1 MCIEYTITDVVVLH
15 NDVAEMYWNVLG
27 EEFEETITDFQV
39 KIHLPGEDS
48 DVRIWTHGPLTGEN
62 KIIDSKTLFFQ
73 DKNVDNY
80 TAETVRIMFN
90 KNLVPTATKK
100 SNVDGRENILKYET
114 MMADTAN
121 RERENAKLELE
132 NEASQAVLDLEE
144 DPRMYMYNRALELV
158 NELDETS
165 ESKQDFLSR
174 IEKTKDLVNEDW
186 KETLEYR
193 LESLTDYNYSLLN
206 RDRLDDFI
214 EEINE
219 GFDEETKQKY
229 LDVCGKLEEILEIK
243 HANLRKGFTIF
254 VIVCYVIL
262 AIFAIYKLIKIIK
275 ERNKFKGKYYRDFP
289 SEDNPNVLE
298 YLMKRKSTNLGFSA
312 TILNLIAKKVITYE
326 KKADEKDI
334 TLVLAKDGYV
344 GTKAEIIVL
353 ETLFKLVRK
362 RQ

>member
-1 MCIEYTITDVVVLH
+1 MAVH

-27 EEFEETITDFQV
+27 DGFEETISDFQV
-39 KIHLPGEDS
+39 KIHLPGEDG
-48 DVRIWTHGPLTGEN
+48 DVRIWSHGPLTGEN

-80 TAETVRIMFN
+80 TAETIRIMLN
-90 KNLVPTATKK
+90 KNLVPAATKK

-165 ESKQDFLSR
+165 ESKQDFLNR
-174 IEKTKDLVNEDW
+174 IEKTKNLVNEDW

-229 LDVCGKLEEILEIK
+229 LDLCGKLEEILEIK

-254 VIVCYVIL
+254 VIICYIVL
-262 AIFAIYKLIKIIK
+262 AIFAIYKLIKIIEEK
-275 ERNKFKGKYYRDFP
+275 NKFKGKYFREFP

-298 YLMKRKSTNLGFSA
+298 YLMKRRSTNLGFSA

-326 KKADEKDI
+326 KKADGKDI
-334 TLVLAKDGYV
+334 TLVLSKDGYV
-344 GTKAEIIVL
+344 GTKAEVIVL
-353 ETLFKLVRK
+353 DTLFNLVRK
-362 RQ
+362 R

>member
-90 KNLVPTATKK
+90 KNLVQTATKK

-165 ESKQDFLSR
+165 ESKQDFLNR

-186 KETLEYR
+186 KQDLKYE

-206 RDRLDDFI
+206 RDSLDDFI

-219 GFDEETKQKY
+219 GYEYDPDCEDGFSGANYFPDGVKRM
-229 LDVCGKLEEILEIK
+229 KLYYPADRGFEREIK
-243 HANLRKGFTIF
+243 KRIEYFDKLRAEKQ
-254 VIVCYVIL
+254 
-262 AIFAIYKLIKIIK
+262 A
-275 ERNKFKGKYYRDFP
+275 
-289 SEDNPNVLE
+289 
-298 YLMKRKSTNLGFSA
+298 RK
-312 TILNLIAKKVITYE
+312 K
-326 KKADEKDI
+326 
-334 TLVLAKDGYV
+334 
-344 GTKAEIIVL
+344 
-353 ETLFKLVRK
+353 
-362 RQ
+362 Q